1 MSELKP
7 IFNSLLRSR
16 VGAVLLIVQIALTL
30 AIVSNAAFMIHD
42 RIAYLN
48 QPTGYPEQDIFKFNV
63 TSFGKDIDLSKQF
76 ELDEDAV
83 RAIPGVINAVMINQI
98 PISGSGDSTGFAL
111 KPRSEPGP
119 SIRAAYFIAD
129 ENFADAAG
137 VKIISGRNIRPDEV
151 VMSNKFDT
159 VPTVA
164 LVSKQ
169 FAKDMFPDSDPLG
182 QIIYYGDNPFTV
194 VGVLDHMTGPWLS
207 DSRPNNVVIFPFA
220 LGQTIRKFLVR
231 TEPGMRDEVMH
242 QIESLMLGLES
253 QRVITDLTTMDD
265 KKAEYVA
272 QDRLMMRML
281 IALISILVV
290 VTALG
295 IFGLTLFNISKRTK
309 QIGTRRALGA
319 KKSDIVKYF
328 IIENGLISAVGLVI
342 GAIFA
347 ILLGNKLMTLY
358 SLPQL
363 NFKYVVVTA
372 FGIFVMSLI
381 AVYGPA
387 KRAANISP
395 SIATRSV

>member
-1 MSELKP
+1 
-7 IFNSLLRSR
+7 
-16 VGAVLLIVQIALTL
+16 
-30 AIVSNAAFMIHD
+30 
-42 RIAYLN
+42 
-48 QPTGYPEQDIFKFNV
+48 
-63 TSFGKDIDLSKQF
+63 
-76 ELDEDAV
+76 
-83 RAIPGVINAVMINQI
+83 
-98 PISGSGDSTGFAL
+98 
-111 KPRSEPGP
+111 
-119 SIRAAYFIAD
+119 
-129 ENFADAAG
+129 
-137 VKIISGRNIRPDEV
+137 
-151 VMSNKFDT
+151 